1 MKKSTKIFSIL
12 LVSLITLISVVC
24 VTAFA
29 TEAEATLDV
38 TLNKNI
44 CVSDKIQAMYAVK
57 ADENITAENTTL
69 TVYDKDPEAEGAQ
82 VVWSGYGV
90 EENLVQFGGD
100 KYIVFYTN
108 RVALFGMAETFYVQF
123 ESDGVKSAVESYSVA
138 EYLFDKLYKDDF
150 VNKTEA
156 DGEDYSRKLFYEGLV
171 QTGAAAY
178 TVIDDHNAEKSIAD
192 LAYVYVDGATLADGS
207 VKAVVDKGNSVE
219 LGTLPAGYKWA
230 ITSYTNGAAETV
242 ETKESTLT
250 LDANK
255 VVTLVSD
262 LYYTNPA
269 YPDSYKYSYDEYTEL
284 STDNLVLQNPNY
296 NDGISVTNGTVSLYN
311 RQFALKNSG
320 ATTGTTYIFETD
332 LYIDNSTTTA
342 TSGLIGQFGLAANA
356 SDSANRKMSYTFA
369 SFNLSYTADES
380 GNVTRVYI
388 SEQGAPES
396 VIYAELA
403 LDTWQNIRIEYTPTG
418 DTETG
423 TYTGTVK
430 FYLNGELT
438 KEYVTSGYNSAA
450 ADVNTS
456 FECFV
461 TNFVGKSS
469 SGYGNGKIYMDNTFM
484 SAIGE

>member
-12 LVSLITLISVVC
+12 LVSLITLVSVLC
-24 VTAFA
+24 VTSFA

-38 TLNKNI
+38 TLKKNI
-44 CVSDKIQAMYAVK
+44 SITDKIQAMYAVK
-57 ADENITAENTTL
+57 ADENITVDNTTL
-69 TVYDKDPEAEGAQ
+69 TVYDRDPAEVGA
-82 VVWSGYGV
+82 VTMWEGKGV
-90 EENLVQFGGD
+90 SENLVQFGGES
-100 KYIVFYTN
+100 YIVFYTN
-108 RVALFGMAETFYVQF
+108 RVALFEMAEIFYVQL
-123 ESDGVKSAVESYSVA
+123 ESNGVKSAVESYSVA
-138 EYLFDKLYKDDF
+138 EYLFDRLYKDGF
-150 VNKTEA
+150 VNKTNE
-156 DGEDYSRKLFYEGLV
+156 DGENYDRKMFYEGLV
-171 QTGAAAY
+171 QTGAAAHAVL
-178 TVIDDHNAEKSIAD
+178 THNVEKSIAD

-320 ATTGTTYIFETD
+320 ATTGTTYIFETN

-461 TNFVGKSS
+461 TNFVNKSS
-469 SGYGNGKIYMDNTFM
+469 SGYGSGKIYMDNTFM
-484 SAIGE
+484 SAISK